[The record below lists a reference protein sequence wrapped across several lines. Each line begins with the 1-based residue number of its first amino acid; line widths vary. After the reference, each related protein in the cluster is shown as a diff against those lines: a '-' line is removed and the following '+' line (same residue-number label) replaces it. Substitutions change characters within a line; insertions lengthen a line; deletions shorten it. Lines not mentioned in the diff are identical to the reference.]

1 MRHELSALL
10 GELRTMLVDL
20 KPEPIRT
27 GGLQSTHCSP
37 PNRRQRK
44 RGQVAVIKT
53 DLLRRFS
60 FVASSEVALRRLRS

>member
-1 MRHELSALL
+1 LL

-44 RGQVAVIKT
+44 RGQVAG
-53 DLLRRFS
+53 D
-60 FVASSEVALRRLRS
+60 